1 MTPEIYHIPALLEDS
16 INGLNIKP
24 DGIYADVTFG
34 GGGHSRAILGKLGD
48 NGHLFGFDRDSDALK
63 TLRMTHDLHLYI
75 QTSGTSQISCDTM
88 GSGALTAYSQTSV
101 SRSTISMMPEEV
113 SPSAPM
119 LLLTC
124 A

>member
-63 TLRMTHDLHLYI
+63 NAPDDPRLSRKVVSI
-75 QTSGTSQISCDTM
+75 
-88 GSGALTAYSQTSV
+88 GSDALAFMIDSATARGRFRSV
-101 SRSTISMMPEEV
+101 
-113 SPSAPM
+113 
-119 LLLTC
+119 
-124 A
+124 